1 MKIFSNTLIYNQ
13 LFNFV
18 AQNSGKL
25 QIHFIESQIIE
36 LINTIFYALDI
47 NWKYKSIDRGH

>member
-25 QIHFIESQIIE
+25 QKIISLKSSWIDDRE
-36 LINTIFYALDI
+36 MKLD
-47 NWKYKSIDRGH
+47 NLR